1 MAKGIF
7 PRMDTAEIIN
17 ALSGWGFPVTQQQL
31 IHPTPEFVEGVYF
44 ACLQQ
49 VTDLNQETLREP
61 IQNSLDGSQVIERDL
76 YTNAFTNNLMLYHIT
91 RLARAAR
98 IDDFNAKD
106 LSSPERDRTLVILS
120 AFINFVKFT
129 EQYCEAFVK
138 DLRDRSATLLL
149 ERDQLIGQVEDI
161 QRAIDV
167 LQAKISEDEP
177 RRVQLQEENKAL
189 RDKLFKTKDA
199 QVASVQ
205 EVEMLKAEKNNL
217 LKRKEAINLEINRVQ
232 DEITRTNSRIV
243 QSPERIKRTI
253 ATMSQTTIE
262 DKRTVAM
269 NEAKARDLQAKIT
282 ALLNIEK
289 DVRGC
294 VEQLQTV
301 EREVHS
307 LQQAQKELA
316 DVKDHLDGK
325 KMERNELRMKQER
338 VEKQLVNAQDKLE
351 RAQRHAEEKRIQ
363 SQKAIERVKKEY
375 EEMSLERRENDKQ
388 VEELRKQAHAVEM
401 KMAEHL
407 RASEQELNEL
417 LSEYWKLRHET
428 DVFMETLANKLNMRV
443 IAE

>member
-1 MAKGIF
+1 
-7 PRMDTAEIIN
+7 
-17 ALSGWGFPVTQQQL
+17 
-31 IHPTPEFVEGVYF
+31 
-44 ACLQQ
+44 
-49 VTDLNQETLREP
+49 
-61 IQNSLDGSQVIERDL
+61 
-76 YTNAFTNNLMLYHIT
+76 MLYHIT